1 MVQKFVFD
9 PQTLID
15 EEKEKEKNKVK
26 EVVTEQ
32 EEYDKI
38 VEEQQAKAEKIKDQ
52 EKKKGQVATAFDEIK
67 DILKEVNYAKKYG
80 GKKY

>member
-26 EVVTEQ
+26 KVLSKQ
-32 EEYDKI
+32 EEFDKI
-38 VEEQQAKAEKIKDQ
+38 VEEENEKAEKLEEAKERKGAVSEIFEGVKD
-52 EKKKGQVATAFDEIK
+52 A
-67 DILKEVNYAKKYG
+67 LKEVNYYKKIWW
-80 GKKY
+80 

>member
-26 EVVTEQ
+26 KVLSKQ
-32 EEYDKI
+32 EEFDKI
-38 VEEQQAKAEKIKDQ
+38 VEEENEKAKKLEEAKERKGAVSEIFEGVKD
-52 EKKKGQVATAFDEIK
+52 A
-67 DILKEVNYAKKYG
+67 LKEVNYYKKYG
-80 GKKY
+80 GK